1 MERADASSLQDE
13 EQEITELIEHLPEV
27 SEQEMFH
34 TLRKMEEGF
43 YSDEGVRRL
52 EQAIRGEDEMETD
65 ADCDADDE
73 KEADT
78 ERAAEDEPDTELERN
93 AEESG
98 KTKKNV
104 DKSDGNSERTFG
116 KPGRDSEKPREN
128 APVTAGKSSG
138 ISHANLEEAKRKCHN
153 NCGKTKRRFLCN
165 YRKSKRKNAGK

>member
-1 MERADASSLQDE
+1 
-13 EQEITELIEHLPEV
+13 
-27 SEQEMFH
+27 
-34 TLRKMEEGF
+34 MEEGF

-65 ADCDADDE
+65 ADCNADDE
-73 KEADT
+73 KDADT

-104 DKSDGNSERTFG
+104 DKSDGNSERAFG

-138 ISHANLEEAKRKCHN
+138 ISHANLEEAKE
-153 NCGKTKRRFLCN
+153 
-165 YRKSKRKNAGK
+165 NATTTVEKLREDSSAITG

>member
-1 MERADASSLQDE
+1 
-13 EQEITELIEHLPEV
+13 
-27 SEQEMFH
+27 MFH

-138 ISHANLEEAKRKCHN
+138 ISHANLEEAKENATTTVEKLREDSSAITGKAREKTQENKGAVWEN
-153 NCGKTKRRFLCN
+153 NQN
-165 YRKSKRKNAGK
+165 SKENPRQSTE